1 MIKWLIVVTFVSVT
15 NPNNDAS
22 IELASNWWGGGSTLD
37 VVAPHFK
44 TLEECEGRL
53 LKEAQANSGY
63 KFNKVMRPEMRLM
76 DHTGAITQGRSLAL
90 YYVRNTKDADGKEK
104 SQMHIQQCVPIVY
117 R

>member
-1 MIKWLIVVTFVSVT
+1 MIKWLIVVTFVIVA

-37 VVAPHFK
+37 LVAPYFK
-44 TLEECEGRL
+44 SLEECEGRL
-53 LKEAQANSGY
+53 LKEYQANSGY

-76 DHTGAITQGRSLAL
+76 DYTGAITQRSSLAL
-90 YYVRNTKDADGKEK
+90 YYVRNTKDSGGEEK
-104 SQMHIQQCVPIVY
+104 SQMQIQQCVPIVY